1 MSLCLHWVGYRYS
14 KNNGK
19 ISFWIVFDPV
29 SSVIS
34 CINMWRKSQFT
45 GKKSKNGKRC
55 KSREPFFGDIF
66 LSLCQ
71 LSKQVVEL
79 LLSPQFSNP
88 QRLLTHLLSESMN
101 KRLTEDCS
109 INLLQLIA
117 MILMF
122 DKNGFFINI
131 AKLKCLFFYAC
142 ICKILMA
149 GYGSLTLGLTTLRL
163 IHLIR

>member
-1 MSLCLHWVGYRYS
+1 MSLCLHWVGYKYP

-19 ISFWIVFDPV
+19 TSFWIVFDPV

-55 KSREPFFGDIF
+55 RSREPFFGDIF

-117 MILMF
+117 MIL
-122 DKNGFFINI
+122 DNVWQKW
-131 AKLKCLFFYAC
+131 LF
-142 ICKILMA
+142 
-149 GYGSLTLGLTTLRL
+149 
-163 IHLIR
+163 H